1 MDVVERIER
10 GMATIDDAAIA
21 RRLMGALAGMM
32 CVMPAGTR
40 EMSAYRM
47 AEKVLAEAL
56 EYRHESSE

>member
-10 GMATIDDAAIA
+10 GMATIDDAAIV

-32 CVMPAGTR
+32 CVMPSGTR

>member
-1 MDVVERIER
+1 MNVVERIER
-10 GMATIDDAAIA
+10 GMATIDDAAIV

-32 CVMPAGTR
+32 YVMPAGTR